1 MSGGPE
7 SAGVDS
13 SRGDSSPVESSGADS
28 GGAEPLP
35 LEGITVVAVEQAVAG
50 PLATRHLADLGARVI
65 KIERQG
71 EGDFARSYDDTVLGL
86 ASHFVWLNRG
96 KESIE
101 LDLASDHGRQIALEL
116 ADRADVVLSNLAPGA
131 MERLGLGAAAL
142 RERKDDLVVV
152 TISGYGDTGPYRDR
166 KAYDMLVQAESGLC
180 SITGTP
186 ETATKTGVPVSDIA
200 TGMYA
205 LSAIQSALFRRERTG
220 RGATIE
226 VSMFEATAEWMGHP
240 MYIRMYADRQVGRM
254 GLSHASICPYDA
266 FPTTDGQVLIGVQ
279 NDRGWAALVRDVLG
293 RPDLVDDERFATN
306 IARVA
311 RRAEVDELIGR
322 LTSGFGSEELAAR
335 LDRFGVPAARL
346 NDVAALVD
354 HPQLEARDR
363 WRDVDTPAGPIRGLL
378 PPMTFADVE
387 LPMGPVPALGQHT
400 DAILAELGRDSR
412 FQDTTREK
420 DTHHGTARG

>member
-1 MSGGPE
+1 MT
-7 SAGVDS
+7 
-13 SRGDSSPVESSGADS
+13 GDG
-28 GGAEPLP
+28 PLP

-65 KIERQG
+65 KIERPG
-71 EGDFARSYDDTVLGL
+71 EGDFARSYDDTVHGL

-101 LDLASDHGRQIALEL
+101 LDLSSADGLRVALEL

-142 RERKDDLVVV
+142 RSRKDELVVV
-152 TISGYGDTGPYRDR
+152 TLSGYGEAGPYSGR

-266 FPTTDGQVLIGVQ
+266 FPTRDGRVLIGVQ
-279 NDRGWAALVRDVLG
+279 NDRGWAALVRDVLD
-293 RPDLVDDERFATN
+293 RPDLVDDERYATN

-311 RRAEVDELIGR
+311 RRAEVDAMIGS
-322 LTSGFGSEELAAR
+322 LTRGYASADLAER
-335 LDRFGVPAARL
+335 LDDAGVPAARF
-346 NDVAALVD
+346 NDVAGLVD

-363 WRDVDTPAGPIRGLL
+363 WRELDTPAGPVRGLL
-378 PPMTFADVE
+378 PPITYADVE

-400 DAILAELGRDSR
+400 DAILAELAGQARGE
-412 FQDTTREK
+412 DTR
-420 DTHHGTARG
+420 HGTSRG

>member
-1 MSGGPE
+1 MTGG
-7 SAGVDS
+7 G
-13 SRGDSSPVESSGADS
+13 
-28 GGAEPLP
+28 PLP

-65 KIERQG
+65 KIERPG
-71 EGDFARSYDDTVLGL
+71 EGDFARSYDDTVHGL

-96 KESIE
+96 KESIA
-101 LDLASDHGRQIALEL
+101 LDLASDDGRRVALEL

-131 MERLGLGAAAL
+131 MDRLGLGAAAL
-142 RERKDDLVVV
+142 RSRKDELVVV
-152 TISGYGDTGPYRDR
+152 TLSGYGDAGPYSGR

-205 LSAIQSALFRRERTG
+205 LSAVQSALFRRERTG
-220 RGATIE
+220 LGATIE

-266 FPTTDGQVLIGVQ
+266 FPTRDGQVLIGVQ
-279 NDRGWAALVRDVLG
+279 NDRGWAALVRDVLD
-293 RPDLVDDERFATN
+293 RPDLVDDERYATN

-311 RRAEVDELIGR
+311 RRAEVDALIGS
-322 LTSGFGSEELAAR
+322 LTREYDSEELAGR
-335 LDRFGVPAARL
+335 LDDAGVPAARL
-346 NDVAALVD
+346 NDVAGLV
-354 HPQLEARDR
+354 HHSQLEARDR
-363 WRDVDTPAGPIRGLL
+363 WREVDTPAGPVRGLL
-378 PPMTFADVE
+378 PPITYADVE
-387 LPMGPVPALGQHT
+387 LPMGPVPSLGRHT
-400 DAILAELGRDSR
+400 DAILAELAGRAR
-412 FQDTTREK
+412 GEDTR
-420 DTHHGTARG
+420 HGTS

>member
-1 MSGGPE
+1 MT
-7 SAGVDS
+7 
-13 SRGDSSPVESSGADS
+13 GDG
-28 GGAEPLP
+28 PLP

-50 PLATRHLADLGARVI
+50 PLATRHLADLSARVI
-65 KIERQG
+65 KIERPG
-71 EGDFARSYDDTVLGL
+71 EGDFARSYDDTVHGL

-101 LDLASDHGRQIALEL
+101 LDLASDDGRRVALEL

-131 MERLGLGAAAL
+131 MDRLGLGAAAL
-142 RERKDDLVVV
+142 RSRKDELVVV
-152 TISGYGDTGPYRDR
+152 TLSGYGDAGPYSGR

-205 LSAIQSALFRRERTG
+205 LSAVQSALFRRERTG
-220 RGATIE
+220 LGATIE

-266 FPTTDGQVLIGVQ
+266 FPTRDGQVLIGVQ
-279 NDRGWAALVRDVLG
+279 NDRGWAALVRDVLD
-293 RPDLVDDERFATN
+293 RPDLVDDERYATN

-311 RRAEVDELIGR
+311 RRAEVDALIGS
-322 LTSGFGSEELAAR
+322 LTREYDSEELAAR
-335 LDRFGVPAARL
+335 LDDAGVPAARL
-346 NDVAALVD
+346 NDVAGLVH

-363 WRDVDTPAGPIRGLL
+363 WREVDTPAGPVRGLL
-378 PPMTFADVE
+378 PPITYADVE
-387 LPMGPVPALGQHT
+387 LPMGPVPSLGRHT
-400 DAILAELGRDSR
+400 DAILAELAGRAR
-412 FQDTTREK
+412 GE
-420 DTHHGTARG
+420 DTHHGTS

>member
-1 MSGGPE
+1 MTGG
-7 SAGVDS
+7 G
-13 SRGDSSPVESSGADS
+13 
-28 GGAEPLP
+28 PLP

-65 KIERQG
+65 KIERPG
-71 EGDFARSYDDTVLGL
+71 EGDFARSYDDTVHGL

-96 KESIE
+96 KESIA
-101 LDLASDHGRQIALEL
+101 LDLASDDGRRVALEL

-131 MERLGLGAAAL
+131 MDRLGLGAAAL
-142 RERKDDLVVV
+142 RSRKDELVVV
-152 TISGYGDTGPYRDR
+152 TLSGYGEAGPYSGR

-205 LSAIQSALFRRERTG
+205 LSAVQSALFRRERTG
-220 RGATIE
+220 LGATIE

-266 FPTTDGQVLIGVQ
+266 FPTRDGQVLIGVQ
-279 NDRGWAALVRDVLG
+279 NDRGWAALVRDVLD
-293 RPDLVDDERFATN
+293 RPDLVDDERYATN

-311 RRAEVDELIGR
+311 RRAEVDALIGS
-322 LTSGFGSEELAAR
+322 LTREYDSEELAAR
-335 LDRFGVPAARL
+335 LDDAGVPAARL
-346 NDVAALVD
+346 NDVAGLVH

-363 WRDVDTPAGPIRGLL
+363 WREVDTPAGPVRGLL
-378 PPMTFADVE
+378 PPITYADVE
-387 LPMGPVPALGQHT
+387 LPMGPVPSLGRHT
-400 DAILAELGRDSR
+400 DAILAELAGRAR
-412 FQDTTREK
+412 GEDTR
-420 DTHHGTARG
+420 HGTS

>member
-1 MSGGPE
+1 MTGG
-7 SAGVDS
+7 G
-13 SRGDSSPVESSGADS
+13 
-28 GGAEPLP
+28 PLP

-65 KIERQG
+65 KIERPG
-71 EGDFARSYDDTVLGL
+71 EGDFARSYDDTVHGL

-101 LDLASDHGRQIALEL
+101 LDLASDDGRRVALEL

-131 MERLGLGAAAL
+131 MDRLGLGAAAL
-142 RERKDDLVVV
+142 RSRKDELVVV
-152 TISGYGDTGPYRDR
+152 TLSGYGDAGPYSGR

-205 LSAIQSALFRRERTG
+205 LSAVQSALLRRERTG
-220 RGATIE
+220 LGATIE

-266 FPTTDGQVLIGVQ
+266 FPTRDGQVLIGVQ
-279 NDRGWAALVRDVLG
+279 NDRGWAALVRDVLD
-293 RPDLVDDERFATN
+293 RPDLVDDERYATN

-311 RRAEVDELIGR
+311 RRAEVDALIGS
-322 LTSGFGSEELAAR
+322 LTREYDSEELAAR
-335 LDRFGVPAARL
+335 LDDAGVPAARL
-346 NDVAALVD
+346 NDVAGLVH

-363 WRDVDTPAGPIRGLL
+363 WREVDTPAGPVRGLL
-378 PPMTFADVE
+378 PPITYADVE
-387 LPMGPVPALGQHT
+387 LPMGPVPSLGRHT
-400 DAILAELGRDSR
+400 DAILAELAGRAR
-412 FQDTTREK
+412 GEDTR
-420 DTHHGTARG
+420 HGTS

>member
-1 MSGGPE
+1 MTGGAGPGGSGARGARAGGPGPD
-7 SAGVDS
+7 SAG
-13 SRGDSSPVESSGADS
+13 A
-28 GGAEPLP
+28 GGGEEPDLP
-35 LEGITVVAVEQAVAG
+35 LAGITVVAIEQAVAG

-65 KIERQG
+65 KIERPG
-71 EGDFARSYDDTVLGL
+71 EGDFARAYDATVHGQ

-96 KESIE
+96 KESLA
-101 LDLASDHGRQIALEL
+101 LDLASDHGQRVALDL
-116 ADRADVVLSNLAPGA
+116 IDRADVVLSNLAPGA

-142 RERKDDLVVV
+142 RERRDDLVVV
-152 TISGYGDTGPYRDR
+152 TLSGYGEGGPYSRR

-180 SITGTP
+180 SVTGTP

-205 LSAIQSALFRRERTG
+205 LSAVQAALFRRERTG
-220 RGATIE
+220 RGATVE

-254 GLSHASICPYDA
+254 GLSHAAICPYDA
-266 FPTTDGQVLIGVQ
+266 FPTRDGQVLIGVQ

-293 RPDLVDDERFATN
+293 RPELVEDERYATN

-311 RRAEVDELIGR
+311 RRAEVDVMIGA
-322 LTSGFGSEELAAR
+322 LTSHYSADELADR
-335 LDRFGVPAARL
+335 LEEFGVPAARL
-346 NDVAALVD
+346 NDVAGLVD

-363 WRDVDTPAGPIRGLL
+363 WRRVDTPAGPVRGLL
-378 PPMTFADVE
+378 PPMTFTDVE
-387 LPMGPVPALGQHT
+387 LPMGPVPAAGQHT
-400 DAILAELGRDSR
+400 ESILAELAADSR
-412 FQDTTREK
+412 GE

>member
-1 MSGGPE
+1 MGG
-7 SAGVDS
+7 G
-13 SRGDSSPVESSGADS
+13 
-28 GGAEPLP
+28 PLP

-65 KIERQG
+65 KIERPG
-71 EGDFARSYDDTVLGL
+71 EGDFARSYDDTVHGL

-101 LDLASDHGRQIALEL
+101 LDLASDDGRRVALEL

-131 MERLGLGAAAL
+131 MDRLGLGAAAL
-142 RERKDDLVVV
+142 RSRKDELVVV
-152 TISGYGDTGPYRDR
+152 TLSGYGEAGPYSGR

-205 LSAIQSALFRRERTG
+205 LSAVQSALFRRERTG
-220 RGATIE
+220 LGATIE

-266 FPTTDGQVLIGVQ
+266 FPTRDGQVLIGVQ
-279 NDRGWAALVRDVLG
+279 NDRGWAALVRDVLD
-293 RPDLVDDERFATN
+293 RPDLVDDERYATN

-311 RRAEVDELIGR
+311 RRAEVDALIGS
-322 LTSGFGSEELAAR
+322 LTRGYDSEELAAR
-335 LDRFGVPAARL
+335 LDDAGVPAARL
-346 NDVAALVD
+346 NDVAGLVH

-363 WRDVDTPAGPIRGLL
+363 WREVDTPAGPVRGLL
-378 PPMTFADVE
+378 PPITYADVE
-387 LPMGPVPALGQHT
+387 LPMGPVPSLGRHT
-400 DAILAELGRDSR
+400 DAILAELAGRAR
-412 FQDTTREK
+412 GEDTR
-420 DTHHGTARG
+420 HGTS

>member
-1 MSGGPE
+1 MT
-7 SAGVDS
+7 
-13 SRGDSSPVESSGADS
+13 AD
-28 GGAEPLP
+28 GPLP
-35 LEGITVVAVEQAVAG
+35 YKGITVVAVEQAVAG

-65 KIERQG
+65 KIERPG
-71 EGDFARSYDDTVLGL
+71 EGDFARSYDDTVHGL

-101 LDLASDHGRQIALEL
+101 LDLASDDGRRIALEL

-131 MERLGLGAAAL
+131 MDRLGLGAAAL
-142 RERKDDLVVV
+142 RSRKDELVVV
-152 TISGYGDTGPYRDR
+152 TLSGYGDAGPYSGR

-205 LSAIQSALFRRERTG
+205 LSAVQSALFRRERTG

-266 FPTTDGQVLIGVQ
+266 FPTRDGQVLIGVQ
-279 NDRGWAALVRDVLG
+279 NDRGWAALVRDVLD
-293 RPDLVDDERFATN
+293 RPDLVDDERYATN

-311 RRAEVDELIGR
+311 RRAEVDTLIGS
-322 LTSGFGSEELAAR
+322 LTRGYDSAELAER
-335 LDRFGVPAARL
+335 LDDAGVPAARL
-346 NDVAALVD
+346 NDVAGLVH

-363 WRDVDTPAGPIRGLL
+363 WREVDTPAGPVRGLL
-378 PPMTFADVE
+378 PPITYADVE
-387 LPMGPVPALGQHT
+387 LPMGPVPALGRHT
-400 DAILAELGRDSR
+400 DAILAELAGGARGE
-412 FQDTTREK
+412 DTR
-420 DTHHGTARG
+420 HGTS

>member
-1 MSGGPE
+1 MT
-7 SAGVDS
+7 
-13 SRGDSSPVESSGADS
+13 GDG
-28 GGAEPLP
+28 PLP

-65 KIERQG
+65 KIERPG
-71 EGDFARSYDDTVLGL
+71 EGDFARSYDDTVHGL

-101 LDLASDHGRQIALEL
+101 LDLASDDGRRVALEL

-131 MERLGLGAAAL
+131 MDRLGLGAAAL
-142 RERKDDLVVV
+142 RSRKDELVVV
-152 TISGYGDTGPYRDR
+152 TLSGYGEAGPYSGR

-205 LSAIQSALFRRERTG
+205 LSAVQSALFRRERTG
-220 RGATIE
+220 LGATIE

-266 FPTTDGQVLIGVQ
+266 FPTRDGQVLIGVQ
-279 NDRGWAALVRDVLG
+279 NDRGWAALVRDVLD
-293 RPDLVDDERFATN
+293 RPDLVDDERYATN

-311 RRAEVDELIGR
+311 RRAEVDALIGS
-322 LTSGFGSEELAAR
+322 LTREYDSEELAAR
-335 LDRFGVPAARL
+335 LDDAGVPAARL
-346 NDVAALVD
+346 NDVAGLVH

-363 WRDVDTPAGPIRGLL
+363 WREVDTPAGPVRGLL
-378 PPMTFADVE
+378 PPITYADVE
-387 LPMGPVPALGQHT
+387 LPMGPVPSLGRHT
-400 DAILAELGRDSR
+400 DAILAELAGRAR
-412 FQDTTREK
+412 GE
-420 DTHHGTARG
+420 DTHHGTS

>member
-1 MSGGPE
+1 MTGG
-7 SAGVDS
+7 G
-13 SRGDSSPVESSGADS
+13 
-28 GGAEPLP
+28 PLP
-35 LEGITVVAVEQAVAG
+35 LGGITVVAVEQAVAG

-65 KIERQG
+65 KIERPG
-71 EGDFARSYDDTVLGL
+71 EGDFARSYDDTVHGL

-96 KESIE
+96 KESIA
-101 LDLASDHGRQIALEL
+101 LDLASDDGRRVALEL

-131 MERLGLGAAAL
+131 MDRLGLGAAAL
-142 RERKDDLVVV
+142 RSRKDELVVV
-152 TISGYGDTGPYRDR
+152 TLSGYGEAGPYSGR

-205 LSAIQSALFRRERTG
+205 LSAVQSALFRRERTG
-220 RGATIE
+220 LGATIE

-266 FPTTDGQVLIGVQ
+266 FPTRDGQVLIGVQ
-279 NDRGWAALVRDVLG
+279 NDRGWAALVRDVLD
-293 RPDLVDDERFATN
+293 RPDLVDDERYATN

-311 RRAEVDELIGR
+311 RRAEVDALIGS
-322 LTSGFGSEELAAR
+322 LTREYDSEELAAR
-335 LDRFGVPAARL
+335 LDDAGVPAARL
-346 NDVAALVD
+346 NDVAGLVH

-363 WRDVDTPAGPIRGLL
+363 WREVDTPAGPVRGLL
-378 PPMTFADVE
+378 PPITYADVE
-387 LPMGPVPALGQHT
+387 LPMGPVPSLGRHT
-400 DAILAELGRDSR
+400 DAILAELAGRAR
-412 FQDTTREK
+412 GEDTR
-420 DTHHGTARG
+420 HGTS